1 MKINLLETW
10 EGRQGQQKVCVR
22 SVYHMLNT
30 ANPDQLEDFFFFFLG
45 GGGGENF
52 FKCIINFV

>member
-45 GGGGENF
+45 GGGGVDF
-52 FKCIINFV
+52 F